1 MYVFYIYI
9 YIFIKSIVPLAPNKV
24 NGGQIISYNLYF

>member
-1 MYVFYIYI
+1 MYVLYIF
-9 YIFIKSIVPLAPNKV
+9 FIKSIVPLLAPNKV